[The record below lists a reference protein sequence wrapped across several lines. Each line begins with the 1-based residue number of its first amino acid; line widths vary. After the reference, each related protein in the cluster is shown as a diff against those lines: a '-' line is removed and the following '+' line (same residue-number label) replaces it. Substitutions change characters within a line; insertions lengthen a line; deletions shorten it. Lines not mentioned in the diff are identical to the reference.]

1 MRKVKKL
8 LGLLLA
14 AVMVL
19 AMGVPTFAA
28 EGDDYTIT
36 INNETSGHTYEAYQ
50 VFQGDLSGNVLSN
63 IDWGTG
69 VNGTDLQSALKE
81 ESAFANCNSAAKV
94 AEVLDDYG
102 YDSDEMKAFADIAA
116 KYLTTANGT
125 SVYVA
130 ASDGRSAHYTISNLP
145 EGYYLIKDAD
155 TSLDGKKDDAYTDY
169 ILQVVKDVSVDPKS
183 DVPSVEKKV
192 QENSD
197 KYDQNGGY
205 GDGYNDVADWNIG
218 DEVPFKL
225 IGTLPD
231 KDSWVD
237 YTTYTY
243 IFHDSMSTGL
253 SLVEESIHVYIA
265 DKDSK
270 DEEPADEKEIP
281 KEHYHILVPGTEDAC
296 SFEVS
301 FENLKTVSS
310 VDGTAVSADSII
322 IVKYNAI
329 LNEDAEIGL
338 PGNPNNVYLEFSNN
352 PNGTG
357 TGETPKDYVI
367 VFTYELDVTKVA
379 GKDEDEDEDTDH
391 TLPGAEFKLYR
402 EIDNPAGDDPTLEY
416 VIVDSNGKVTDWTTD
431 KEADGTT
438 LISGSDG
445 KFIVSG
451 LDDGTYY
458 LEETKAPDG
467 YNKLPN
473 PIEIVINAA
482 TSNGQGWQGAEDGI
496 TAGSALTA
504 LTIKVDD
511 DDPVESGDT
520 DLGIVDTKVENNA
533 GSTLPGT
540 GGMGTTIFYV
550 LGAILV
556 LGAGVLLIARRRTDS
571 EK

>member
-14 AVMVL
+14 ADMVL

-50 VFQGDLSGNVLSN
+50 VFQGDLAGNILSN
-63 IDWGTG
+63 IEWGTG
-69 VNGTDLQSALKE
+69 DDGAGLLVALTA
-81 ESAFANCNSAAKV
+81 ESAFADCESAAKV

-116 KYLTTANGT
+116 EYLTTANGV

-130 ASDGRSAHYTISNLP
+130 ASDEGQAHYTISNLP

-155 TSLDGKKDDAYTDY
+155 APLAGKDDAYTDY
-169 ILQVVKDVSVDPKS
+169 ILQVVKDVSIDPKS
-183 DVPSVEKKV
+183 DVPTVEKKV
-192 QENSD
+192 QEDD
-197 KYDQNGGY
+197 KYNQDGGY
-205 GDGYNDVADWNIG
+205 GNGYNDVADWNIG
-218 DEVPFKL
+218 DEIPFKL

-231 KDSWVD
+231 EDSWVD

-243 IFHDSMSTGL
+243 IFHDTMSAGL
-253 SLVEESIHVYIA
+253 TLVGDSIHVYIA

-270 DEEPADEKEIP
+270 GEEPAVEKEIP
-281 KEHYHILVPGTEDAC
+281 KRFYDILVPGTDKAPEDAC
-296 SFEVS
+296 SFEVR
-301 FENLKTVSS
+301 FEDLKTVCSA
-310 VDGTAVSADSII
+310 DGTPVTADSII
-322 IVKYNAI
+322 IVKYNAT
-329 LNEDAEIGL
+329 LNENAEIGL
-338 PGNPNNVYLEFSNN
+338 TGNPNNVYLEFSNN

-367 VFTYELDVTKVA
+367 VFTYELDVKKVA
-379 GKDEDEDEDTDH
+379 GEDTDH

-402 EIDNPAGDDPTLEY
+402 EIDNPSGDDPILEY
-416 VIVDSNGKVTDWTTD
+416 VIVDSNGKVTDWTINKD
-431 KEADGTT
+431 ADGTT

-473 PIEIVINAA
+473 SIKIVIDAT
-482 TSNGQGWQGAEDGI
+482 TSNGQGWQGSEDGS
-496 TAGSALTA
+496 TAGNALTA
-504 LTIKVDD
+504 LTITVDNGEA
-511 DDPVESGDT
+511 VGSGDPN
-520 DLGIVDTKVENNA
+520 LGIVDAEVKNNA
-533 GSTLPGT
+533 GSTLPET